1 MPTFTQ
7 LPSGKWR
14 AQVRK
19 QGFYRNQTFEK
30 KRDAQAWAASVEAEL
45 SLGVSNGYRP
55 VPVEATVEHLIN
67 KYQKEVPQGY
77 GRTKAATLEM
87 LKRELGNVKLIH
99 LGPLHL
105 QDFIERRN
113 KSGAGGVTIAAD
125 LSYLSAVLKW
135 ARHTRRLNIND
146 RMALEA
152 RSSLSYRGIK
162 SRSQER
168 DREPTQTE
176 LDALYK
182 YWEAKSTSV
191 PMADIIRFAL
201 ATGMRLNEICSI
213 TIEDIDP
220 STPSVWIRN
229 RKDPKE
235 KQGNDQRVPLLPD
248 AWEIVQAH
256 ILGRTEG
263 KVFECNAATCST
275 YFTRACVALGIKDL
289 HFHDLRHAAT
299 TSFFRAGLDIPYVAV
314 LTGHKTWAMLK
325 RYTKITAEDVLDKLS
340 KKEREKQNDGNKILE
355 DL

>member
-19 QGFYRNQTFEK
+19 LGFYKNQTFDR

-67 KYQKEVPQGY
+67 KYQKEVIKDF
-77 GRTKAATLEM
+77 GRTKASTLEM
-87 LKRELGNVKLIH
+87 LKREIGGLKLAR

-105 QDFIERRN
+105 QDFIDRRT
-113 KSGAGGVTIAAD
+113 KAGAGGVTIASD
-125 LSYLSAVLKW
+125 LSYLSAILKW

-152 RSSLSYRGIK
+152 RSSLVHRGIRT
-162 SRSQER
+162 RSQER
-168 DREPTQTE
+168 DREPTKAE
-176 LDALYK
+176 LDSLYK
-182 YWEAKSTSV
+182 YWEERGSSV
-191 PMADIIRFAL
+191 PMADIVRFAL
-201 ATGMRLNEICSI
+201 ASGMRLNEICSI

-220 STPSVWIRN
+220 SVPSVWIRN

-235 KQGNDQRVPLLPD
+235 KAGNDQRVPLLPG
-248 AWEIVQAH
+248 AWEVAQRH
-256 ILGRTEG
+256 IEGRLEG
-263 KVFECNAATCST
+263 KVFDCNAATCST
-275 YFTRACVALGIKDL
+275 YFTRACTALGIKDL

-299 TSFFRAGLDIPYVAV
+299 SSFFKAGLEIPYVSV

-325 RYTKITAEDVLDKLS
+325 RYTKISAEDVLDKLRS
-340 KKEREKQNDGNKILE
+340 SPKER
-355 DL
+355 